1 MWVAW
6 RLILARNNMG
16 GRLVTN
22 SLILQLNSALK
33 YGSENKLERALTD
46 RIVDQLWS
54 ELPSFTVQSVFFS
67 ASLFTIQEK
76 IWRALPVHK
85 NLSLK
90 AKQCTKICF
99 WKHFRRQI
107 GDAVTKIWLRF
118 DQRCLLNFL
127 TERERERG
135 QLSLSLSPSNVYTL
149 CSEYKS
155 ATFHDKHFSENG
167 RSSSSQV
174 WGPDPNPSPLMLPYS
189 YLPEWHSW
197 PPHTTG
203 YIWQEFVVPKMLGI
217 HGKYEILTL
226 NVQYLILK

>member
-6 RLILARNNMG
+6 RLILARNSMA

-33 YGSENKLERALTD
+33 YGSENNLERELTD

-85 NLSLK
+85 NFSLK

-107 GDAVTKIWLRF
+107 GDAVTKIWLIF
-118 DQRCLLNFL
+118 DQRCLLNFSL
-127 TERERERG
+127 IWDLKERKRG
-135 QLSLSLSPSNVYTL
+135 GSSLSLSLHPTFILRVRSINQQHFMISISQKMDGEFQSSLRAWSQSKSFNVAILLFTWV
-149 CSEYKS
+149 
-155 ATFHDKHFSENG
+155 T
-167 RSSSSQV
+167 Q
-174 WGPDPNPSPLMLPYS
+174 LP
-189 YLPEWHSW
+189 
-197 PPHTTG
+197 TTHN
-203 YIWQEFVVPKMLGI
+203 WL
-217 HGKYEILTL
+217 HLTR
-226 NVQYLILK
+226 ICCA

>member
-6 RLILARNNMG
+6 RLILARNSMG
-16 GRLVTN
+16 GWLVTN

-33 YGSENKLERALTD
+33 YGSENNLERALTD

-85 NLSLK
+85 NFSLK

-118 DQRCLLNFL
+118 DQRCLLNFSL
-127 TERERERG
+127 IWDLKERERG
-135 QLSLSLSPSNVYTL
+135 GSSLSPSNVYTP

-167 RSSSSQV
+167 QGVPVKFEGLIPIQV
-174 WGPDPNPSPLMLPYS
+174 L
-189 YLPEWHSW
+189 
-197 PPHTTG
+197 
-203 YIWQEFVVPKMLGI
+203 
-217 HGKYEILTL
+217 
-226 NVQYLILK
+226 